1 MKVARQRFFQ
11 RTENACEC
19 LTDSDG
25 YFTDPAR
32 SPCSS
37 DSTPAPQAKV
47 GENSSSTESI
57 RVVRIAKRMIDA
69 FDTLAD
75 RVHYCFDFTSVEHL
89 QKRDSDAVVEN

>member
-1 MKVARQRFFQ
+1 MKVGRPRFIQRI
-11 RTENACEC
+11 ENASEC

-37 DSTPAPQAKV
+37 DSPQAKV
-47 GENSSSTESI
+47 GENSSSTECI
-57 RVVRIAKRMIDA
+57 RVVRIARRMIDA

-75 RVHYCFDFTSVEHL
+75 RAHYCFDFAGGERL
-89 QKRDSDAVVEN
+89 RKRDSAAVVEN